1 MKIVVLKFGGTSV
14 GTIKKIKKVAEII
27 VAYKRKNY
35 KVVVVSSAM
44 SGVTNEFIKKSFEIS
59 NNFSSSEHDVLV
71 STGEQVACSL
81 IAGRLIHKGFKSRS
95 WLSWQ
100 IPILT
105 VGAYKNSRI
114 NQINKTKLIKYLRE
128 GGIPIITGFQG
139 VNNDNR
145 ITTIGRGGSDASAIM
160 FAKFLKAV
168 RCIIYTDVEGVYTT
182 DPNKLKKAK
191 KIKVISYEEML
202 EMASLGA
209 KVMQPV
215 SIQDARLNRIDIEVK
230 SSFKNKSGTLITK
243 RSNIVNNKIV
253 TGISLTQNDSKVSLI
268 GVKDKP
274 GVAAAIFKPLSQNL
288 INVDMVVQNISANG
302 RETDLTF
309 TIKSNDLSKTKK
321 IIQENKYIN
330 YRKLIFEKGVSK
342 ISVIGVGMITTP
354 GVTFRMFQTL
364 ADKQI
369 NIKVIS
375 TSEIKISVLID
386 KKNTHRALTALHK
399 EFNLDHK
406 RWALDLLEILK
417 EEKQK
422 K

>member
-14 GTIKKIKKVAEII
+14 GSIKKIKKVADII
-27 VAYKRKNY
+27 VGYKRKNY

-44 SGVTNEFIKKSFEIS
+44 SGVTNELIKKSSKIS
-59 NNFSSSEHDVLV
+59 NNFPNSEYDVLV
-71 STGEQVACSL
+71 STGEQMACSL
-81 IAGRLIHKGFKSRS
+81 IAGRLIHKGYKSRS
-95 WLSWQ
+95 WLAWQ

-105 VGAYKNSRI
+105 VGVHKNSRI
-114 NQINKTKLIKYLRE
+114 NQINKIKIIKYLRK

-160 FAKFLKAV
+160 LAKFFRAE
-168 RCIIYTDVEGVYTT
+168 RCIIYTDVEGIYTT

-230 SSFKNKSGTLITK
+230 SSFINKSGTLITK
-243 RSNIVNNKIV
+243 RSNIINNKIV
-253 TGISLTQNDSKVSLI
+253 TGISSTQNDSKVSLI

-274 GVAAAIFKPLSQNL
+274 GVAAAIFKPLSKNL

-302 RETDLTF
+302 KETDLTF
-309 TIKSNDLSKTKK
+309 TIKTDDLNKTKK
-321 IIQENKYIN
+321 IIHENKTIN
-330 YRKLIFEKGVSK
+330 YRKLVFEKGVSK

-364 ADKQI
+364 ANKQI

-375 TSEIKISVLID
+375 TSEIKISVLIE
-386 KKNTHRALTALHK
+386 KKNTQRALIALHK
-399 EFNLDHK
+399 EFNLN
-406 RWALDLLEILK
+406 
-417 EEKQK
+417 QK